1 MSDVP
6 PPSDENHDTSGPV
19 GFHLEPTGEA
29 GATPPAPPQRRTLII
44 VVLSIAAVALALGA
58 FALFGGDDP
67 PPPATTTTTS
77 TTSTTAPSASNAVV
91 IATAKGPSVQVTAN
105 PPANWETA
113 KPVTRYGPPPPPSS
127 AEAVAAAG
135 QAPPDIPRLGYDVE
149 GRRVTA
155 AGWLFANPTSLDN
168 PFVMLVTERRG
179 DYLQVQVPVRPDG
192 TVGYVTVA
200 DVELSTMAQRLEL
213 DVSDRK
219 LRFYDGDELVTETQV
234 VVGKDETP
242 TPTGRFYI
250 TDRIVKDDP
259 SGPYG
264 PLVLA
269 TSAYSEQ
276 LDSFDGGAPVIAFH
290 GTNKPELI
298 GSAASNGCIR
308 LPNDAITE
316 IGDRIQ
322 LGARVDISP

>member
-1 MSDVP
+1 
-6 PPSDENHDTSGPV
+6 
-19 GFHLEPTGEA
+19 
-29 GATPPAPPQRRTLII
+29 
-44 VVLSIAAVALALGA
+44 VA
-58 FALFGGDDP
+58 
-67 PPPATTTTTS
+67 
-77 TTSTTAPSASNAVV
+77 
-91 IATAKGPSVQVTAN
+91 AN
-105 PPANWETA
+105 PPANWDTA
-113 KPVTRYGPPPPPSS
+113 TPITRYGPPPPPSS

-135 QAPPDIPRLGYDVE
+135 EAPPDIPRLGYDVE
-149 GRRVTA
+149 GRQVTE
-155 AGWLFANPTSLDN
+155 AGWLFSNPTSLDN

-179 DYLQVQVPVRPDG
+179 DYLQVQIPVRPDG
-192 TVGYVTVA
+192 TLGYVTVT
-200 DVELSTMAQRLEL
+200 DVQLDTMAQRLEL
-213 DVSDRK
+213 DVSDRM
-219 LRFYDGDELVTETQV
+219 LRFFDGDELVVETQV
-234 VVGKDETP
+234 VVGKDETA

-250 TDRIVKDDP
+250 TDRVVKDDP

-298 GSAASNGCIR
+298 GTAASNGCVR
-308 LPNDAITE
+308 LPNDAVTA

>member
-6 PPSDENHDTSGPV
+6 PPTEPSDDSSGPV
-19 GFHLEPTGEA
+19 GFHVEATADA
-29 GATPPAPPQRRTLII
+29 GATPPPPQRRTLVIGI
-44 VVLSIAAVALALGA
+44 LTLVAVALGLGA
-58 FALFGGDDP
+58 VALFGGDDP

-77 TTSTTAPSASNAVV
+77 TTTTTAPSASNAVV
-91 IATAKGPSVQVTAN
+91 VATAKGPSVQVAAN
-105 PPANWETA
+105 PPANWDTA
-113 KPVTRYGPPPPPSS
+113 TPVTRYGPPPPPST
-127 AEAVAAAG
+127 AEELAAAG
-135 QAPPDIPRLGYDVE
+135 QAPPDIPRLGYDVD

-155 AGWLFANPTSLDN
+155 AGWVFDNPTSLDN

-179 DYLQVQVPVRPDG
+179 DHLQVQIPVRPDG
-192 TVGYVTVA
+192 IVGYVTVT
-200 DVELSTMAQRLEL
+200 DVQLDTMAQRIEL
-213 DVSDRK
+213 DVSDRL

-234 VVGKDETP
+234 VVGKDETA

-250 TDRIVKDDP
+250 TDRVVKDDP

-290 GTNKPELI
+290 GTNNPELI
-298 GSAASNGCIR
+298 GTAASNGCIR
-308 LPNDAITE
+308 LPNDAIIA